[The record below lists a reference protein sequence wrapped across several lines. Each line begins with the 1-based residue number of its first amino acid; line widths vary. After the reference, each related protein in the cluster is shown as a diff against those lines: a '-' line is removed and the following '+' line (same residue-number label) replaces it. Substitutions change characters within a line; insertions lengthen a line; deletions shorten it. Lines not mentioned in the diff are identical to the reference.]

1 MARLRSTP
9 TATASPP
16 KAQAKRPALRE
27 TTNTARAKA
36 APAEDGNIEGLIK
49 TTTTRRA
56 GQLRQ
61 SAHNVDDLVMA
72 GGLGQK
78 EGEALRSEVG
88 GTMTDEL
95 AKSDAPA
102 PPNAQAN
109 RRPPRMMRK
118 PIRKEA
124 QSKALNGLKARMAE
138 TARKEA
144 GKKDVSLAAK
154 RVSAGAAPSSD
165 VLTAA
170 PVTVRKPALV
180 AQELSEYD
188 IEPSPP
194 PTDRWSS
201 ARKRSSLAQQTSSL
215 KPRSTPAMDTSV
227 LKNFKRRARQPSML
241 AMVQQRTM
249 SARPSFVNATAAEE
263 DPSIF
268 DFEGGEGEDEDDF
281 APEAEGT
288 PLKIAKSRQRSAG
301 SSGKKAVAKAAT
313 VELVSAS
320 KKRKLKDADLS
331 SGSVE
336 NLRAKRR
343 KSEHP
348 QQEPSD
354 IEDEPEDGPQVL
366 EAQVLEAQVLEAVAV
381 VIRSSLT
388 PARQPTT
395 ITHDT
400 SDVQVINSSRPTP
413 PPAASLD
420 AETLD
425 DDFAVP
431 STEEYRDKE
440 PRDRNDDLPLDSLDD
455 APNGTMAEPAS
466 SSPVPEDLL
475 SSTQADPF
483 TQLSPPPIKEKP
495 PKTKS
500 KPISTA
506 TLQHLLPKRRQP
518 LKPRHRKSEYDFLSG
533 SDGEGEPD
541 ATHLEHDEDEPAGR
555 RRRQTKTTP
564 AKGRRKMAAATSKA
578 AKAKA
583 ARDTRISAV
592 APPARKSV
600 RTYGG
605 AAATSDKE
613 NADTEAADALG
624 QEDDSTGLIA
634 EEAAVPTRSREL
646 EEARRKFAEVDEWD
660 MEFESLGDEEHRSS
674 SQQWR

>member
-1 MARLRSTP
+1 MARLRSAP

-16 KAQAKRPALRE
+16 KAQAGRPALRE
-27 TTNTARAKA
+27 KTNTARAKA
-36 APAEDGNIEGLIK
+36 APAEDGDIEGLIK
-49 TTTTRRA
+49 TTTGRA
-56 GQLRQ
+56 GRQRQ

-78 EGEALRSEVG
+78 DGEASHFDVG

-95 AKSDAPA
+95 AKSDASA

-118 PIRKEA
+118 PIRNEA
-124 QSKALNGLKARMAE
+124 RSKALDGLKARMAE

-154 RVSAGAAPSSD
+154 RVSAGAVPSSD

-201 ARKRSSLAQQTSSL
+201 ARKRSSLAHQTSSL

-241 AMVQQRTM
+241 AMVQQRAM
-249 SARPSFVNATAAEE
+249 SARPSFVNATATEE

-288 PLKIAKSRQRSAG
+288 PLKIAKSRRKSAG

-354 IEDEPEDGPQVL
+354 IEDEPEDEPQVL
-366 EAQVLEAQVLEAVAV
+366 KAQVLEAVAV

-388 PARQPTT
+388 PARQPTP

-455 APNGTMAEPAS
+455 ASNGTMAEPAS
-466 SSPVPEDLL
+466 SSPIPEDLL
-475 SSTQADPF
+475 SSTQADPL
-483 TQLSPPPIKEKP
+483 TQLSPPPTKEKP

-564 AKGRRKMAAATSKA
+564 AKGRRKTAAATSKA